1 MKSQNNTATMLKV
14 VNTPDPDNDGAVGAA
29 IEYSDQ
35 SPESGSSGGN
45 NNGPLG
51 PSPTTAVAMIIL
63 YSVTGVITILFLV
76 IILSGAIRAHRHPE
90 RYGPRNAVGG
100 PRQSRAKGL
109 ARAMLDTLPIVKFSE
124 RDNTKPTDVELAD
137 HVGAAAS
144 TTERPATPMHSPPT
158 ETQDSDANRSSMEGG
173 IAAATNLGQSSS
185 RDNLGCSICTED
197 FEDGQDQR
205 LLPCDHRFH
214 PECVDPWLLN
224 VSGTCPLCRVDLRPA
239 PSSTSDTAPLGENG
253 QPVENGSEA
262 PPLGLQGTPGERQ
275 RMTIR
280 RSIMIGIMGV
290 GRPEIL
296 SQEERLFALRQLRG
310 QRLVRQRREEQAAV
324 AETPEEESRARRML
338 RGFARR
344 RATTNTSGATAE
356 QQSTEIGS
364 AADAQA
370 ARNDVQG

>member
-1 MKSQNNTATMLKV
+1 MKSQNNTATLLNV
-14 VNTPDPDNDGAVGAA
+14 ANTPDPDNDGAVGAA

-35 SPESGSSGGN
+35 TPESAGAGNSST
-45 NNGPLG
+45 GPLG

-109 ARAMLDTLPIVKFSE
+109 ARAMLDTLPIVKFSQ
-124 RDNTKPTDVELAD
+124 RNTPKPTDIELAEN
-137 HVGAAAS
+137 VGAAPS
-144 TTERPATPMHSPPT
+144 TTETTEMPASQTPARDPRAEAQEDNAT
-158 ETQDSDANRSSMEGG
+158 RRSMEGG
-173 IAAATNLGQSSS
+173 IAAATNLEQSQSG
-185 RDNLGCSICTED
+185 DNLGCSICTED

-205 LLPCDHRFH
+205 VLPCDHRFH

-224 VSGTCPLCRVDLRPA
+224 VSGTCPLCRIDLRPA
-239 PSSTSDTAPLGENG
+239 PSTSDTMPLDDNGEPILG
-253 QPVENGSEA
+253 NGSDA
-262 PPLGLQGTPGERQ
+262 PPLGLQGTAGERQ

-290 GRPEIL
+290 GRLEVL
-296 SQEERLFALRQLRG
+296 SQEERLYALRRLRR
-310 QRLVRQRREEQAAV
+310 QRLVLQRREEQAAV

-344 RATTNTSGATAE
+344 RTTVASSNAAPE
-356 QQSTEIGS
+356 QPSSEIASVANGHG
-364 AADAQA
+364 
-370 ARNDVQG
+370 QG